1 MSWRE
6 NSESFDVVINFT
18 KDFTQQMKSLNRNTV
33 FIEFICQRLGV
44 PSLLD
49 PQDMAQ
55 SSVVD
60 RLSIL
65 TYLSSLYHVLA
76 EDGKERK
83 VSEDSGVSVE
93 EEESV
98 CSSCSSSSGYDSP
111 TKVEQEEDETEE
123 KKAEKVVRRGG
134 ADGKRGARRLV
145 KSMIEVGEERET
157 PFSVALRKFNTLAK
171 SQTQL
176 AGEACLERSL
186 ESSGQAEES
195 ESFGERAS
203 PGVRERV
210 SEWGIKTA
218 TCPPTWQDVRV
229 SESPQPL
236 AALITRATQTE
247 EERRSAAV
255 QTSPVKPASGA
266 GGGRWGG
273 AKTHQRRQ
281 SIHSRAQAFLHD
293 DSHPSLPNIPRSNN
307 VGNKFSM
314 MKQSSLTSQKP
325 TFDAARQNRSNR
337 TGVPPPCLQVA
348 PLHSRQNPDQAHPT
362 YQPQSLTVLPCRPP
376 SESRLQDERLWRRT
390 PACEE
395 GDRSNYQRMDTLQY
409 SHRGLQPA
417 HRSASSPQLAH
428 RLTAYPRQAAA
439 ILNHPLEAHHSK
451 PVGHNRKADGVPPVP
466 PHPQVSSPFPNYPQ
480 VLGQGSNQVGSQVSG
495 YPRHGNKC
503 TTAPFTFPH
512 PAFST
517 LV

>member
-1 MSWRE
+1 
-6 NSESFDVVINFT
+6 
-18 KDFTQQMKSLNRNTV
+18 MKSLSRYKV

-111 TKVEQEEDETEE
+111 TKVEQEEEETEE

-134 ADGKRGARRLV
+134 ADGKRGGRRLV

-203 PGVRERV
+203 LRVRERV
-210 SEWGIKTA
+210 SEWGMRTS
-218 TCPPTWQDVRV
+218 TSPPTWQDVKV

-236 AALITRATQTE
+236 AALVTRATQTE

-255 QTSPVKPASGA
+255 QTSPVKPASG
-266 GGGRWGG
+266 GGGWAGT
-273 AKTHQRRQ
+273 KTHQRRQ
-281 SIHSRAQAFLHD
+281 SIHYRAQAFLHD
-293 DSHPSLPNIPRSNN
+293 DSHPSLPNIPRSND
-307 VGNKFSM
+307 VRNKFPT
-314 MKQSSLTSQKP
+314 MKQSSLTLQKP
-325 TFDAARQNRSNR
+325 AFEAARQNRNNR

-348 PLHSRQNPDQAHPT
+348 PLHSRQNPDGPQAHST
-362 YQPQSLTVLPCRPP
+362 YQPQSLTVLPCRTP
-376 SESRLQDERLWRRT
+376 SESRLQEERLWRRT

-395 GDRSNYQRMDTLQY
+395 EERSNYQRMYTLQY

-439 ILNHPLEAHHSK
+439 ILNHPLEAHSK
-451 PVGHNRKADGVPPVP
+451 PVRHNRKADGVPPVP
-466 PHPQVSSPFPNYPQ
+466 PHPQVLSPFPNYPQ
-480 VLGQGSNQVGSQVSG
+480 VLGQGSKQAGSQVSG